1 MKHRALFLALLMFI
15 PSHSA
20 AQKGVPTPIRPPTG
34 TPEGVTP
41 PPRPRAP
48 IFGQVFVGETA
59 PDFELDGSKGS
70 PVKLSKLRGSWIVL
84 AFADR
89 RQQVAN
95 LRQNFADLRQ
105 LGAQLVA
112 VCHEK
117 SQTLVNFAQRDSVP
131 FVMLSDFTGE
141 ISALY
146 GLYDQELSQ
155 TRPGYLVLD
164 RKGLVRMAVLG
175 QLLPADDVARLAR
188 IAITGL

>member
-1 MKHRALFLALLMFI
+1 MKPCTLFLALLVFI
-15 PSHSA
+15 PTPSA
-20 AQKGVPTPIRPPTG
+20 AQKGIPPATRPPVG

-48 IFGQVFVGETA
+48 IWGQVFVGETA
-59 PDFELDGSKGS
+59 PNFELDGSQGS

-95 LRQNFADLRQ
+95 LRENVNELHQ
-105 LGAQLVA
+105 LGAQVVA

-117 SQTLVNFAQRDSVP
+117 TQTLVNFAQRDSVP
-131 FVMLSDFTGE
+131 FLMLADFTGE
-141 ISALY
+141 VSATY
-146 GLYDQELSQ
+146 GLFDHEQSE

-164 RKGLVRMAVLG
+164 RKGSVRMAVLG
-175 QLLPADDVARLAR
+175 QLLPSADVARLAR